1 MKITTIYK
9 TDQFKLISHGNG
21 WAYTF
26 IDLDRMRSIWL
37 QDSDAATFRDE
48 LDAAQDANPDAT
60 INAVLT
66 HLWREYSDLAEPMVE
81 PKNWPLI
88 VSYSEMV
95 RA

>member
-1 MKITTIYK
+1 MKNVTIYK

-26 IDLDRMRSIWL
+26 IDLDHMRSIWV
-37 QDSDAATFRDE
+37 QDESATTFRDVL
-48 LDAAQDANPDAT
+48 LDAQVANPHAS

-66 HLWREYSDLAEPMVE
+66 YLWREYVDLAEPMVD
-81 PKNWPLI
+81 PKDWPLI

>member
-1 MKITTIYK
+1 MKDVTIYK

-26 IDLDRMRSIWL
+26 IDLDHMRSIWL
-37 QDSDAATFRDE
+37 QDSDASAFIYD
-48 LDAAQDANPDAT
+48 LDGAQDANPHAT

-66 HLWREYSDLAEPMVE
+66 YMWRLYDDLAEPMVE
-81 PKNWPLI
+81 PKDWPLI
-88 VSYSEMV
+88 VNYSEMV

>member
-1 MKITTIYK
+1 MKTTTIYK

-21 WAYTF
+21 RAYTF
-26 IDLDRMRSIWL
+26 IDLDAMRSIWL
-37 QDSDAATFRDE
+37 QDDDARIFAYYIDTFTVDDSRATV
-48 LDAAQDANPDAT
+48 NS
-60 INAVLT
+60 VLT
-66 HLWREYSDLAEPMVE
+66 HLWVKYSDLAEPMVE

>member
-1 MKITTIYK
+1 MKNQTIYK

-26 IDLDRMRSIWL
+26 IDLDHMHSIWL
-37 QDSDAATFRDE
+37 QDEDAALFRDQ
-48 LDAAQDANPDAT
+48 LDDAQDANPHAS

-66 HLWREYSDLAEPMVE
+66 YLWCEYSDLAEPMIE
-81 PKNWPLI
+81 PKDWPLI
-88 VSYSEMV
+88 VSHAEII